1 MECELHIAKT
11 SGLLVELGGTMK
23 NVIFLLMAALCFA
36 TVSSADEIHPGPNEI
51 HLSTTCNARV
61 SRCNMLFDVGPT
73 VFDLNV
79 GRFEFKVQDLP
90 PGPVIIDDHSS
101 ETSRQYTYTNG

>member
-23 NVIFLLMAALCFA
+23 DVIFLLMAALCFA

-51 HLSTTCNARV
+51 HHSATCNA
-61 SRCNMLFDVGPT
+61 SFSHGTMLFAVLPV
-73 VFDLNV
+73 VFDLNF
-79 GRFEFKVQDLP
+79 GRVVCKAHDLTP
-90 PGPVIIDDHSS
+90 VTVIIGDQSS
-101 ETSRQYTYTNG
+101 ACTSKY